1 MKCEKKGNLVNRQ
14 VTVGQ
19 EDLEQINRLTRR
31 EFSQEELYCFRVV
44 LCDNDVDRQMERFD
58 EETLE
63 QLARMFVGKTGI
75 CDHQPK
81 TANQLARIYQAQVEY
96 FPGKTNLLGEPYC
109 AVVAKAYMVRTESNR
124 DLILEIEAGIKKEV
138 SVGCSIRESRCSI
151 CQSERTLQDCGHR
164 KGEWY
169 EGRLCHAVLHGAEDA
184 YEWSFVA
191 VPAQRQAGVVKESR
205 LESQQRTVQKLWQ
218 AGEEGSGLW
227 MDREEACQM
236 KRMMKNLME
245 DCEDARRMARK
256 ELLQKAAGEQ
266 MDERASEELW
276 EVLELLSIRQM
287 KALGRLIDN
296 RQTMEQPQLAVGC
309 VAKEQAAQTA
319 KSLNCE
325 RMVLCCQK
333 AGMKEE
339 SLTVCAAAVAAML
352 AVGEAM
358 DSYHSRPLEGIEQLE
373 PLSEQE
379 IETLLGDGVTV
390 LEMADGQAECIRCVT
405 TRTRTGNEED
415 RTFSSVNVVMM
426 IDEIIRAVR
435 ERLSE
440 MLKGKRVGF
449 SQDSVVSQAAV
460 VLDEKKQQ
468 GLITSFEPPVAYVQ
482 KEDPSVCVVELEF
495 DLAAVFSRIY
505 LTAHIS
511 I

>member
-151 CQSERTLQDCGHR
+151 CQSERTLQDCRHR

-169 EGRLCHAVLHGAEDA
+169 EGRLCHTVLHGAEDA

-191 VPAQRQAGVVKESR
+191 VPAQRQAGVDGSR
-205 LESQQRTVQKLWQ
+205 GSLPDEADDEKSDGGLRGCQKDGAQGAAAKGGRGADGRARQRRAVGGAGTAFHPSDEGVGKADRQQ
-218 AGEEGSGLW
+218 ADNG
-227 MDREEACQM
+227 A
-236 KRMMKNLME
+236 
-245 DCEDARRMARK
+245 A
-256 ELLQKAAGEQ
+256 AAGGQ
-266 MDERASEELW
+266 KSTERQD
-276 EVLELLSIRQM
+276 R
-287 KALGRLIDN
+287 GRICHL
-296 RQTMEQPQLAVGC
+296 
-309 VAKEQAAQTA
+309 
-319 KSLNCE
+319 E
-325 RMVLCCQK
+325 RMV
-333 AGMKEE
+333 
-339 SLTVCAAAVAAML
+339 
-352 AVGEAM
+352 
-358 DSYHSRPLEGIEQLE
+358 EG
-373 PLSEQE
+373 
-379 IETLLGDGVTV
+379 
-390 LEMADGQAECIRCVT
+390 
-405 TRTRTGNEED
+405 
-415 RTFSSVNVVMM
+415 
-426 IDEIIRAVR
+426 
-435 ERLSE
+435 
-440 MLKGKRVGF
+440 
-449 SQDSVVSQAAV
+449 
-460 VLDEKKQQ
+460 
-468 GLITSFEPPVAYVQ
+468 
-482 KEDPSVCVVELEF
+482 
-495 DLAAVFSRIY
+495 
-505 LTAHIS
+505 
-511 I
+511 

>member
-1 MKCEKKGNLVNRQ
+1 MKCEKKGNLINRQ

-81 TANQLARIYQAQVEY
+81 TANQLAIIYQAQVEY

-169 EGRLCHAVLHGAEDA
+169 EGRLCHIVLHGAEDA

-296 RQTMEQPQLAVGC
+296 RQTMEQPQLAGRR
-309 VAKEQAAQTA
+309 AQSGRT
-319 KSLNCE
+319 E
-325 RMVLCCQK
+325 
-333 AGMKEE
+333 
-339 SLTVCAAAVAAML
+339 
-352 AVGEAM
+352 
-358 DSYHSRPLEGIEQLE
+358 
-373 PLSEQE
+373 
-379 IETLLGDGVTV
+379 DGFV
-390 LEMADGQAECIRCVT
+390 I
-405 TRTRTGNEED
+405 
-415 RTFSSVNVVMM
+415 
-426 IDEIIRAVR
+426 
-435 ERLSE
+435 
-440 MLKGKRVGF
+440 
-449 SQDSVVSQAAV
+449 
-460 VLDEKKQQ
+460 
-468 GLITSFEPPVAYVQ
+468 
-482 KEDPSVCVVELEF
+482 
-495 DLAAVFSRIY
+495 
-505 LTAHIS
+505 
-511 I
+511 